1 MNAPDST
8 IHFNFQHP
16 ISLGHRKRLKRFIAN
31 ELKTGGKSGALLN
44 FIFCTDDQLLTIN
57 QQYLNHDYY
66 TDIITFDLSE
76 KGSDLLI
83 SDIYIS
89 VDRVKENAR
98 LHNARL
104 SIELHRV
111 IFHGVLHLLGFK
123 DKTVKDQ
130 RKMRAAEEVW
140 LASYFIDL
148 S

>member
-16 ISLGHRKRLKRFIAN
+16 VTLTDRKRLKSFIAAR
-31 ELKTGGKSGALLN
+31 LKTGGKAGALLN
-44 FIFCTDDQLLTIN
+44 FIFCTDDQLLAIN
-57 QQYLNHDYY
+57 QQYLNHDYF

-76 KGSDLLI
+76 KSSDLLI

-98 LHNARL
+98 LHHVRL
-104 SIELHRV
+104 HTELHRV
-111 IFHGVLHLLGFK
+111 IFHGILHLLGFK
-123 DKTVKDQ
+123 DKTPRDQ
-130 RKMRAAEEVW
+130 QKMRAAEDEW
-140 LASYFIDL
+140 LDSYYRL